1 MISSQAMCKSYLLE
15 LHQAVHDW
23 DTDQFK
29 LALYQATAN
38 LDPDVIAAYTALN
51 ETVGTG
57 YVAGGYN
64 LAITAGFPKVSLTSR
79 KWLVDFVDIAVNP
92 AVFSTR
98 RGLIYNSSKAN
109 RSVAVIQFGYTYNP
123 TVSFGIQWPPNDDDN
138 CIIRLGA

>member
-15 LHQAVHDW
+15 LHQGIHVW
-23 DTDQFK
+23 GVDQMK
-29 LALYQATAN
+29 LALYQATAV
-38 LDPDVIAAYTALN
+38 LDPDTIGAYTAAN

-64 LAITAGFPKVSLTSR
+64 LVIPAGFPKVSTISR
-79 KWLVDFVDIAVNP
+79 KWLCDFNDILVNP

-98 RGLIYNSSKAN
+98 RALIYNSSKAN
-109 RSVAVIQFGYTYNP
+109 RAVAVVQFGYTYNP
-123 TVSFGIQWPPNDDDN
+123 TVSFGIQWPPGDDDN